1 MASMRARVRR
11 DGTEYY
17 SVLYRLQGRQAST
30 SFNDFA
36 SASAFCHL
44 ATKFGPDN
52 ALATLKVDTT
62 LSTLTVEQWLG
73 HHIEHLTGVD
83 PNTVDKYRAYLRNDI
98 AEPLGSI
105 PLAALTRDHVARWIK
120 AMDTPNAKGR
130 RPSAKTITNKHGFL
144 AGALNAAV
152 AAKHI
157 PANPCTGMGMPKDD
171 DPREMTFLTH
181 EQFAL
186 LHSKVTAPWQPM
198 VEFLVASG
206 ARWGEAAALR
216 PGDVNREDGTVRI
229 SQSWKQGVGGYRL
242 GSTKT
247 KKGNR
252 TINVPKTVL
261 DKLDYSH
268 DFLFVNRTGGPVRAQ
283 GFFARVWRPALERAW
298 PSMDQNGQPVKDQST
313 VLRPR
318 VHDLRHSCASWM
330 IQAGVPLPVIQQH
343 LGHESI
349 QTTVAV
355 YGHLDRRSM
364 QAAATAIE
372 QALAPLA
379 IP

>member
-1 MASMRARVRR
+1 M
-11 DGTEYY
+11 
-17 SVLYRLQGRQAST
+17 LYRLQGKQTST

-36 SASAFCHL
+36 SATAFCEMV
-44 ATKFGPDN
+44 TKFGPDN
-52 ALATLKVDTT
+52 ALASLKAESTMP
-62 LSTLTVEQWLG
+62 TLTVEKWLN
-73 HHIEHLTGVD
+73 HHIDHLTGVD
-83 PNTVDKYRAYLRNDI
+83 ANTVEKYRAYVRNDI

-105 PLAALTRDHVARWIK
+105 PLAALTRDHVAQWIK
-120 AMDTPNAKGR
+120 SMEKLDEKGW

-152 AAKHI
+152 AAKRI
-157 PANPCTGMGMPKDD
+157 PASPCASMRMPKND
-171 DPREMTFLTH
+171 DPHETIFLTR

-206 ARWGEAAALR
+206 ARWGEASALR

-229 SQSWKQGVGGYRL
+229 SQSWKQGSGGYRL

-247 KKGNR
+247 RKGLR
-252 TINVPKTVL
+252 TINVPKSVL
-261 DKLDYSH
+261 DKLDYSNE
-268 DFLFVNRTGGPVRAQ
+268 FLFVNRAGGPVRAQ
-283 GFFARVWRPALERAW
+283 GFYARVWVPALQRAW
-298 PSMDQNGQPVKDQST
+298 PLVDETGEQVTDSMK

-330 IQAGVPLPVIQQH
+330 IQAGIPLPVVQQH

-364 QAAATAIE
+364 KTAADAIE
-372 QALAPLA
+372 QALLPMT
-379 IP
+379 P